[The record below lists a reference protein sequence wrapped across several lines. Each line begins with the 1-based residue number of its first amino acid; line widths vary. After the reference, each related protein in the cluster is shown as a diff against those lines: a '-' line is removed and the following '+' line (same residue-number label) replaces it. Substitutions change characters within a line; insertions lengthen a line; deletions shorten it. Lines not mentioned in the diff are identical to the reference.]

1 MILSWREREER
12 ANARAAEFKA
22 REISEPVFRA
32 SLFALRFRGDDI
44 DMAVRA
50 NWPTDVG

>member
-12 ANARAAEFKA
+12 ADARAAEFKA
-22 REISEPVFRA
+22 GEIDEDVFRA
-32 SLFALRFRGDDI
+32 SLFALRYRGDDI